1 MTEKDQTKV
10 AEQGVVAEQD
20 RLQSEHT
27 DTVRAYR
34 EAVVHEYSQ
43 YVAVKPIDFG
53 NARAYNVGDPV
64 PASNVAAY
72 GYLERGA
79 VAKVG
84 TKAAEQAKG

>member
-1 MTEKDQTKV
+1 MTEKDQTKA
-10 AEQGVVAEQD
+10 AEQGEVAEQD
-20 RLQSEHT
+20 RLSSEHT

-34 EAVVHEYSQ
+34 EAVVSEYSQ
-43 YVAVKPIDFG
+43 FVAVEAIDFG

-72 GYLERGA
+72 GYLERGV

-84 TKAAEQAKG
+84 TKAAEAVKA

>member
-1 MTEKDQTKV
+1 MTEKQDKAV
-10 AEQGVVAEQD
+10 EQGVVAEQD
-20 RLQSEHT
+20 RLSSEHT

-34 EAVVHEYSQ
+34 EAVAHEYGQ
-43 YVAVKPIDFG
+43 FVAIEPIDFG

-72 GYLERGA
+72 GYLERGV

-84 TKAAEQAKG
+84 TKAAENVQV